1 VARFDPPGPGPD
13 GAGVGR
19 GGPGYH
25 GGPGFGA
32 GSAATNGYR
41 PGGAL
46 PAPGGR
52 HDSAGYLPTSP
63 PRGPDE
69 DDYRSGPLTDSGSHP
84 GLLPAPIAAY
94 PAAFP
99 PDDQPVNG
107 HGGGYRAG
115 NGPNGVPPGAGPV
128 NGHGGY
134 PLPDD
139 SGFDPGPVNGHGG
152 YPLPDDS
159 GFDPGPVN
167 GHGGYPLPEDGGFDP
182 GPVHGRGGYPGP
194 ADEPAGGRSLRAV
207 GADDQAG
214 GRGSP
219 WAARGRSDPLPGPGA
234 PPARRALPGPAGP
247 AGAAAAMAL
256 PAPYDTGPA
265 SGPNSGP
272 AYGPAD
278 SGPDFGPYRDPGDA
292 GATGLLPPADEPAG
306 ATGRRGSMRAV
317 PDPDD
322 TGSRRRRRR
331 AADDDP
337 PPDRGGSPAL
347 RAVDPAPGG
356 RDDDAD
362 DDDYVDEPALILQ
375 WGMFVLQTIFGAASG
390 LGIWLGFHVLW
401 ERYPF
406 YAAAG
411 VGGSVTVMLVVARW
425 LRRRYGHDLDLLTSI
440 IVVGIGVVLTVLP
453 AAFSLQNR

>member
-1 VARFDPPGPGPD
+1 MGRHSRSDPAAGAAPPAGPPAGSAAGEPYVPPGQTAGETTWEHWWEKTGAQPRIEAPIADDPPHLTRSAAPSHPLPSRAPAARPPVGLPPPGVPRPAPFDGPRLDPPGPGP
-13 GAGVGR
+13 GGPGH
-19 GGPGYH
+19 GGPGYD
-25 GGPGFGA
+25 GGSGFGA

-46 PAPGGR
+46 PPPGR
-52 HDSAGYLPTSP
+52 HGSAGYLPASP

-69 DDYRSGPLTDSGSHP
+69 DDYRSGPLTGTGSHP
-84 GLLPAPIAAY
+84 GLLPGPIAAY

-107 HGGGYRAG
+107 HGGGYLALPGPIGGPAG
-115 NGPNGVPPGAGPV
+115 PVNGRGGYRTGADDPLGPNGLPPGAGPVNGHGGYPAPDDGPRGRPGAGAV

-139 SGFDPGPVNGHGG
+139 SGFDPGPVT
-152 YPLPDDS
+152 
-159 GFDPGPVN
+159 GP
-167 GHGGYPLPEDGGFDP
+167 
-182 GPVHGRGGYPGP
+182 GGYPG
-194 ADEPAGGRSLRAV
+194 
-207 GADDQAG
+207 
-214 GRGSP
+214 
-219 WAARGRSDPLPGPGA
+219 
-234 PPARRALPGPAGP
+234 
-247 AGAAAAMAL
+247 
-256 PAPYDTGPA
+256 
-265 SGPNSGP
+265 
-272 AYGPAD
+272 
-278 SGPDFGPYRDPGDA
+278 
-292 GATGLLPPADEPAG
+292 PADEPAG
-306 ATGRRGSMRAV
+306 ATGRRGPVRAV

-331 AADDDP
+331 AADDDL
-337 PPDRGGSPAL
+337 PPDRAGSPAL
-347 RAVDPAPGG
+347 RAVDPAPDG
-356 RDDDAD
+356 RDGDTD
-362 DDDYVDEPALILQ
+362 DDDYADEPALILQ

-411 VGGSVTVMLVVARW
+411 VGGSVTVLLVVARW